1 MIAAQTLS
9 LLEALD
15 DQDLFAGMFDAPSWE
30 PWKAFL
36 EALQALPMSD
46 AHLALYKQHTGRSE
60 PPTKPARYAEL
71 VVGRRGGKSRIL
83 ALIAT
88 YLATVI
94 DHRPYVVPGE
104 VPVVAIIARDRDQAK
119 VIKSYISGFI
129 RAIPLFEDLIEDE
142 IADAIRL
149 TNGVVIEI
157 HTASIGAPRGRTFL
171 AVLCEE
177 IAY

>member
-1 MIAAQTLS
+1 MNATLS
-9 LLEALD
+9 IIDAID
-15 DQDLFAGMFDAPSWE
+15 DPELFGGMFDADSWA
-30 PWKAFL
+30 PWRAFL
-36 EALQALPMSD
+36 AALQALPMSD
-46 AHLALYKQHTGRSE
+46 AHLALYQQHTGRAS

-142 IADAIRL
+142 
-149 TNGVVIEI
+149 
-157 HTASIGAPRGRTFL
+157 
-171 AVLCEE
+171 
-177 IAY
+177 

>member
-1 MIAAQTLS
+1 MSATLS
-9 LLEALD
+9 IIDAID
-15 DQDLFAGMFDAPSWE
+15 DPDLFGGIFADASWE
-30 PWKAFL
+30 PWRAFL
-36 EALQALPMSD
+36 AALQALPMSEE
-46 AHLALYKQHTGRSE
+46 HLALYRRHTGRAES
-60 PPTKPARYAEL
+60 PTKPVRYAEL
-71 VVGRRGGKSRIL
+71 VGGGRGGNSRIL

-88 YLATVI
+88 YLATVM

-171 AVLCEE
+171 AVLPN
-177 IAY
+177 